1 MLINN
6 FKKRFLVYNKAIL
19 YWRGIE
25 FLESDQNQQTTKGI
39 KIEYNEFK
47 EELKFLI
54 WNKNMSWYDD
64 QQIQKY
70 RKKRIAAALP
80 GI

>member
-54 WNKNMSWYDD
+54 
-64 QQIQKY
+64 
-70 RKKRIAAALP
+70 
-80 GI
+80 